1 MKRIVAI
8 LVCLLLTAVA
18 GFTGNLFGD
27 ANGDG
32 EINMSDVMSIVN
44 YTLGS
49 PAPSFD
55 AVAADAN
62 DDGKIDMSD
71 AMYIVNRIL
80 NKK

>member
-1 MKRIVAI
+1 MA
-8 LVCLLLTAVA
+8 
-18 GFTGNLFGD
+18 
-27 ANGDG
+27 
-32 EINMSDVMSIVN
+32 DVMYIVN
-44 YTLGS
+44 YTLGT

-62 DDGKIDMSD
+62 CDGKIDISD

>member
-1 MKRIVAI
+1 MQNADYSVN
-8 LVCLLLTAVA
+8 
-18 GFTGNLFGD
+18 FTFRYRRGD

-32 EINMSDVMSIVN
+32 EINMSDVMFIVN
-44 YTLGS
+44 YTLGT

-62 DDGKIDMSD
+62 DDGEINMSD

>member
-1 MKRIVAI
+1 MAKS
-8 LVCLLLTAVA
+8 LCLLIALALTSLRASAVA
-18 GFTGNLFGD
+18 SCD

-32 EINMSDVMSIVN
+32 EINMSDVMFIVN

-71 AMYIVNRIL
+71 AMYIVNHIL

>member
-1 MKRIVAI
+1 M
-8 LVCLLLTAVA
+8 
-18 GFTGNLFGD
+18 F
-27 ANGDG
+27 
-32 EINMSDVMSIVN
+32 IVN

-62 DDGKIDMSD
+62 DDGEINMSD